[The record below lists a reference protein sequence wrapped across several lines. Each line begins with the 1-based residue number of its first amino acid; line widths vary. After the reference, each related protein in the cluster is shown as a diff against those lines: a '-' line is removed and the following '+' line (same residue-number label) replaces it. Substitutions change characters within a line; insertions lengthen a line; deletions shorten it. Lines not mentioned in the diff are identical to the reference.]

1 MKTLILGLVGAFAL
15 TAATTVSAQVTT
27 YNSNP
32 TGGFQYGTDNNYAPA
47 NATVLTNGN
56 NELAVRF
63 HQTGIAAPA
72 SVLGVYSFALGTTPI
87 SFDFSIGG
95 VTAGNNFSTLGA
107 NIFLTNLLT
116 GQTASYNPLFIGN
129 DNTTTASGDIQNSAR
144 LTFGF
149 LSGLNFNPNIN
160 NTYRID
166 LSAGGNT
173 VTSFAQL
180 GTGAPAVPEPA
191 TWAMMLIGFGAMG
204 VSLRRRRPVD
214 RAVDADQ
221 FAGQGAGRE

>member
-15 TAATTVSAQVTT
+15 TAATTASAQVTT

-32 TGGFQYGTDNNYAPA
+32 TGGFQYGSGNNYTPA

-63 HQTGIAAPA
+63 HQTGIVAPA

-95 VTAGNNFSTLGA
+95 VEGGGSTTGS

-116 GQTASYNPLFIGN
+116 GQTAMYNPLFIGN
-129 DNTTTASGDIQNSAR
+129 DNTTTPSGDIQNSAR
-144 LTFGF
+144 LNFSF
-149 LSGLNFNPNIN
+149 LSGLNFNPNID

-173 VTSFAQL
+173 VTSFARI
-180 GTGAPAVPEPA
+180 GAGAGVAAVPEPA

-204 VSLRRRRPVD
+204 VSLRRRR
-214 RAVDADQ
+214 RAQTMLQA
-221 FAGQGAGRE
+221 A

>member
-1 MKTLILGLVGAFAL
+1 MGKNGVVNMKTLILGLVGAFAL

-32 TGGFQYGTDNNYAPA
+32 TGGFQYGVGNNYTPA

-72 SVLGVYSFALGTTPI
+72 SVNNIYSFALGTTPI

-95 VTAGNNFSTLGA
+95 VSPDTRFSTTGA

-116 GQTASYNPLFIGN
+116 GQTASYNPLLTP
-129 DNTTTASGDIQNSAR
+129 DNFTTASGDIQNSAR

-160 NTYRID
+160 NTYQID
-166 LSAGGNT
+166 LTAGGNT

-180 GTGAPAVPEPA
+180 GTGAGPGAVPEPA
-191 TWAMMLIGFGAMG
+191 TWSMMLIGFGAMG
-204 VSLRRRRPVD
+204 VSLRRRR
-214 RAVDADQ
+214 RTSNLLQAA
-221 FAGQGAGRE
+221 

>member
-15 TAATTVSAQVTT
+15 TAATTASAQVTT

-32 TGGFQYGTDNNYAPA
+32 TGGFQYGAGNNYAPA

-63 HQTGIAAPA
+63 HQTGIVAPA
-72 SVLGVYSFALGTTPI
+72 SVLGVYSFALGTSPI

-95 VTAGNNFSTLGA
+95 VEGGGSTAGSI
-107 NIFLTNLLT
+107 IFLTNLLT
-116 GQTASYNPLFIGN
+116 GQTASYNPLGFGN
-129 DNTTTASGDIQNSAR
+129 DNTTTTSGDIQNSAR
-144 LTFGF
+144 LNFSF

-204 VSLRRRRPVD
+204 VSLRRRR
-214 RAVDADQ
+214 RTSNLLQAA
-221 FAGQGAGRE
+221 

>member
-1 MKTLILGLVGAFAL
+1 MKTFILGVLATLAL
-15 TAATTVSAQVTT
+15 AAPAAVSAQVVT

-32 TGGFQYGTDNNYAPA
+32 TGGFQYGTGNNYSPA

-63 HQTGIAAPA
+63 HQTGVQAPA
-72 SVLGVYSFALGTTPI
+72 STSGVYAFALGTSPI

-95 VTAGNNFSTLGA
+95 VEGGGSTSGA

-116 GQTASYNPLFIGN
+116 GQTASYNPFFIGN
-129 DNTTTASGDIQNSAR
+129 DNITTASGDIQNSAR
-144 LTFGF
+144 LNFSF
-149 LSGLNFNPNIN
+149 LSSLNFNANTN

-166 LSAGGNT
+166 LTAGGNT

-180 GTGAPAVPEPA
+180 GSGAVAAVPEPA
-191 TWAMMLIGFGAMG
+191 TWAMMLVGFGAMG
-204 VSLRRRRPVD
+204 VSLRRRR
-214 RAVDADQ
+214 RTNNLLQAA
-221 FAGQGAGRE
+221 

>member
-15 TAATTVSAQVTT
+15 TAATTASAQVTT

-32 TGGFQYGTDNNYAPA
+32 TGGFQYGAGNNYAPA

-63 HQTGIAAPA
+63 HQTGIVAPA
-72 SVLGVYSFALGTTPI
+72 SVLGVYSFALGTSPI

-95 VTAGNNFSTLGA
+95 VEGGGSTTGS

-116 GQTASYNPLFIGN
+116 GQTASYNPLGFGN

-144 LTFGF
+144 LNFSF

-204 VSLRRRRPVD
+204 VSLRRRR
-214 RAVDADQ
+214 RTSNLLQAA
-221 FAGQGAGRE
+221 

>member
-15 TAATTVSAQVTT
+15 TAAATASAQVTT

-32 TGGFQYGTDNNYAPA
+32 TGGFQYGAGNNYAPA

-63 HQTGIAAPA
+63 HQTLIAAPA
-72 SVLGVYSFALGTTPI
+72 SVLGVYSFALGTSPI

-95 VTAGNNFSTLGA
+95 VEGGGSTAGSI
-107 NIFLTNLLT
+107 IFLTNLLT
-116 GQTASYNPLFIGN
+116 GQTASYNPLGFGN
-129 DNTTTASGDIQNSAR
+129 DNTTTTSGDIQNSAR
-144 LTFGF
+144 LNFSF

-180 GTGAPAVPEPA
+180 GTGAVAAVPEPA

-204 VSLRRRRPVD
+204 VSLRRRR
-214 RAVDADQ
+214 RTSNLLQAV
-221 FAGQGAGRE
+221 

>member
-15 TAATTVSAQVTT
+15 TAAATASAQVTT
-27 YNSNP
+27 YNTAP
-32 TGGFQYGTDNNYAPA
+32 TGGFTYGTGNNYPSA

-72 SVLGVYSFALGTTPI
+72 SVNNIYSFALGTTPI

-95 VTAGNNFSTLGA
+95 VEGGGSTTGSI
-107 NIFLTNLLT
+107 IFLTNLLT

-160 NTYRID
+160 NTYQID
-166 LSAGGNT
+166 LTAGGNT

-180 GTGAPAVPEPA
+180 GTGAGPGAVPEPA

-204 VSLRRRRPVD
+204 VSLRRRR
-214 RAVDADQ
+214 RTSNLLQAA
-221 FAGQGAGRE
+221 